1 MRRARSRRCVE
12 RVPAG
17 LGPVPPPALSASDD
31 EPGDETAELFLPP
44 EANGPFATVDELA
57 EALEQGDTQPIP
69 VPELFDDDD
78 EDDDLSDSAD
88 DLPGAPRKP
97 PSD

>member
-1 MRRARSRRCVE
+1 MVE

-17 LGPVPPPALSASDD
+17 LGPVPSPALSASDD

-44 EANGPFATVDELA
+44 EAKGPFATVDELA
-57 EALEQGDTQPIP
+57 EALEQSDTQPIP
-69 VPELFDDDD
+69 VPELFDDVDD
-78 EDDDLSDSAD
+78 DDQDLSDSAD
-88 DLPGAPRKP
+88 DLPVRHEKP